1 MKDLRKRAK
10 KAAKKVFRT
19 DDPFA
24 DEIDRLVEF
33 AREIRNEA
41 LEEVCVVV
49 TSAPYFEDGE
59 MQANIRALAEA
70 GKDDK

>member
-1 MKDLRKRAK
+1 MKDLRERAK

-41 LEEVCVVV
+41 LEEAASLADRNDK
-49 TSAPYFEDGE
+49 SAWGIARD
-59 MQANIRALAEA
+59 IRALAET